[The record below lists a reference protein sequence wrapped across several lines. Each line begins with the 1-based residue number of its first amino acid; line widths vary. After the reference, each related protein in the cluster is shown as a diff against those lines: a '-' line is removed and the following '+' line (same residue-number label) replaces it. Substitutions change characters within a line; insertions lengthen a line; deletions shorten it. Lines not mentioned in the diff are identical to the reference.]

1 MKTVDINIIN
11 GKVWIGGQFIST
23 SLSIDEGKIVGISQ
37 KNYLPLAKK
46 SIDAEKY
53 FVLPGMIDSHM
64 HSRDPG
70 STDREDFFTVTCA
83 AAAGGITT
91 IFDMPTVIPPVSTV
105 SAFEEKKELALKK
118 AVVDFALY
126 AGAGSDNIHQ
136 IQGLANAGA
145 IAFKTFLI
153 LLSPDRT
160 KEAWGVY
167 VSNDGMFLEVLQA
180 IQATGLISAVHAESN
195 EIIQHYT
202 KKLKSNGRKDIQAFG
217 ESRPE
222 ISDIEAT
229 SKALLF
235 AKYTGARLHICH
247 VGSRGVVELIRQAK
261 ASGQSV
267 TSETTPLYLLLS
279 EENLNDLGPSGLIY
293 PPLRSKENQ
302 NALYHAFATGDI
314 DIMNS
319 DHAPYTKEEMKK
331 GLDDV
336 WQAVP
341 DGSSIEVMF
350 PLMLNEVNKGNLT
363 LKRVIKSMAE
373 IPACLFGIASSKGF
387 IQIGNDAD
395 LVFVDMNAEKII
407 RGEEL
412 HTKQQMTQFEGWK
425 VKGLPI
431 LTMVRGRVV
440 ADHGEIKEERGWG
453 NFVRPN

>member
-11 GKVWIGGQFIST
+11 GKVWIGGQLILT
-23 SLSIDEGKIVGISQ
+23 SLSIDEGKIVAISQ

-46 SIDAEKY
+46 SINAEGY

-91 IFDMPTVIPPVSTV
+91 IFDMPTVIPPVSTI
-105 SAFEEKKELALKK
+105 SAFEEKKALAHKK

-136 IQGLANAGA
+136 IQDLANAGA

-160 KEAWGVY
+160 EEAWGVY

-180 IQATGLISAVHAESN
+180 IQATGLISAVHAESS

-222 ISDIEAT
+222 ISDIEAV

-235 AKYTGARLHICH
+235 AKYTGTRLHICH

-261 ASGQSV
+261 ASGQFV

-279 EENLNDLGPSGLIY
+279 EEDLNNLGPSGLIY
-293 PPLRSKENQ
+293 PPLRSKENR
-302 NALYHAFATGDI
+302 NALYQAFTAGDI
-314 DIMNS
+314 EIMNS
-319 DHAPYTKEEMKK
+319 DHAPYTQEEMKK
-331 GLDDV
+331 GLNDI

-341 DGSSIEVMF
+341 DGSAIEVMF
-350 PLMLNEVNKGNLT
+350 PLMLTEVNKGNLT
-363 LKRVIKSMAE
+363 LKRVIESMAE
-373 IPACLFGIASSKGF
+373 IPARLFGLAYRKGF
-387 IQIGNDAD
+387 IQVGSDAD
-395 LVFVDMNAEKII
+395 LVIVDMDAEKII
-407 RGEEL
+407 RGKEL
-412 HTKQQMTQFEGWK
+412 HTKQHMTQFEGWK
-425 VKGLPI
+425 VKGVPI
-431 LTMVRGRVV
+431 IIMVRGKVV
-440 ADHGEIKEERGWG
+440 ADHGEIMGEPGWG
-453 NFVRPN
+453 IFVNPK